1 MKRCRN
7 GKIIAT
13 IGPASSSPAVIEKL
27 YLSGVDV
34 FRLNFSHGDHAG
46 HEKIYNIIRSIGHK
60 NHSFPTILAD
70 LQGPKLRVGTFEN
83 DKIFLEEG
91 DVFRFDLDK
100 TPGDTKRVC
109 LPHPEILEAL
119 KVGTPLLLD
128 DGKLRFEVTD
138 CSSEY
143 AEVKVVVG
151 GQLSNRKGVNVP
163 HVMLPIPAL
172 TEKDRKDLNFAL
184 KLGVDWIA
192 LSFVQNVEDVEE
204 AHNIVKGRAKVMSKI
219 EKPLAVQTIEPITR
233 ISDGIMVARGDLGVE
248 MNPEEVPAAQRLIIN
263 TCHRLGKPVVV
274 ATQMLESMITSPSP
288 TRAEVSDIA
297 NAVYC
302 GADATML
309 SAESASGQYP
319 LESVEMMSKVIEAT
333 EKDPSCVRRIE
344 DDTQCPH
351 QTSLDA
357 KCKAAKDAAMFSN
370 SSCIVLFTDSFESV
384 VRCSRLR
391 PTCPIVL
398 GTSSDEVARQSG
410 ALYGVCAFVTKKEFN
425 LEKLSKVATTTV
437 VNRNFAKV
445 GDSVVMVN
453 DFESDSVN
461 ILQI

>member
-7 GKIIAT
+7 GKIVAT
-13 IGPASSSPAVIEKL
+13 VGPASNDPSVIEKL

-34 FRLNFSHGDHAG
+34 FRLNFSHGDHSG
-46 HEKIYNIIRSIGHK
+46 HEKVFNAIRAVGRK
-60 NHSFPTILAD
+60 YHSFPTILAD

-91 DVFRFDLDK
+91 DIFRFDLDK
-100 TPGDTKRVC
+100 TPGDTKRVN

-119 KVGTPLLLD
+119 KAGTSLLLD
-128 DGKLRFEVTD
+128 DGKLRFEVLS
-138 CSSEY
+138 CSSDY
-143 AEVKVVVG
+143 AEVKVIVG

-172 TEKDRKDLNFAL
+172 TEKDKKDLDFAL
-184 KLGVDWIA
+184 SLGVDWIA

-204 AHNIVKGRAKVMSKI
+204 ARGIISGRAKVLSKI
-219 EKPLAVQTIEPITR
+219 EKPLAVQSIEPIVK

-288 TRAEVSDIA
+288 TRAEVSDVA

-319 LESVEMMSKVIEAT
+319 LEAVSMMNKIIEST
-333 EKDPSCVRRIE
+333 ENDPSCVRRIE
-344 DDTQCPH
+344 DGTQCPH
-351 QTSLDA
+351 QTLLDS
-357 KCKAAKDAAMFSN
+357 KCKAAKDAAMYSTA
-370 SSCIVLFTDSFESV
+370 SCLVLFTDSFETIS
-384 VRCSRLR
+384 RCARLR
-391 PTCPIVL
+391 PTCPILL
-398 GTSSDEVARQSG
+398 GTSSETIAQQAG
-410 ALYGVCAFVTKKEFN
+410 LIYGVFSFITKKEFD
-425 LEKLSKVATTTV
+425 LEKLNEIARTV
-437 VNRNFAKV
+437 SIDRKFAKI
-445 GDSVVMVN
+445 GDNIVVLN
-453 DFESDSVN
+453 DFDSDSMN
-461 ILQI
+461 ILKI